1 MDIGVFQVLPN
12 AEADPAKVAER
23 AEELGF
29 ESYWVPEH
37 PVLPLQSTFPYPAG
51 APDAPPP
58 DYLWQMP
65 DPFIAL
71 SRASATTDKI
81 KLGTGICLVAE
92 RNPLLLAKEIA
103 SLDAY
108 SGGRFLFGIG
118 AGWHKEEC
126 EIMGGDFDHRWSQV
140 KHSVLA
146 MKELWTQEHSEYHGD
161 YYDFPAVKSYPKP
174 VQKPHPPVILGGVG
188 SNRVFKR
195 VIEWGNGWM
204 PLVESV
210 DDIAAGVSTLRQYSE
225 EAGRDPAELDVT
237 AFSLPGQ
244 WDTSE
249 DVQALEQAGANRVVL
264 WLGEGNV
271 DQMMNRLETLAAAV
285 L

>member
-1 MDIGVFQVLPN
+1 MDIGVFQICPD
-12 AEADPAKVAER
+12 AEADPAKVAKR

-37 PVLPLQSTFPYPAG
+37 PVYPVKGSVPYPAG
-51 APDAPPP
+51 GPDDPPP

-71 SRASATTDKI
+71 ARASAVTTKI
-81 KLGTGICLVAE
+81 KLGTGICLVPE
-92 RNPLLLAKEIA
+92 RNPLLMAKEIA

-126 EIMGGDFDHRWSQV
+126 EIMGGDYEHRWSQV

-146 MKELWTQEHSEYHGD
+146 MKALWTEDESEYHGD
-161 YYDFPAVKSYPKP
+161 YYDFPAVKCYPKP
-174 VQKPHPPVILGGVG
+174 VQQPHPPVLMGGV
-188 SNRVFKR
+188 SSKRVFKR
-195 VIEWGNGWM
+195 VVEWGNGWM
-204 PLVESV
+204 PLVESI
-210 DDIAAGVSTLRQYSE
+210 DDIAAGVSALRQYSE
-225 EAGRDPAELDVT
+225 EAGRDPGELDVT
-237 AFSLPGQ
+237 GFSTPGQ
-244 WDTSE
+244 WETQNDIR
-249 DVQALEQAGANRVVL
+249 ALEQAGANRVTM
-264 WLGEGNV
+264 WLGEG
-271 DQMMNRLETLAAAV
+271 DLAQMMKRLETLAAAV